1 VIDALK
7 CRPDPVADEIHLVSF
22 GDVLSNPGDFKIRL
36 LAGSEKAERLP
47 AINIMK
53 LVIDG
58 YKDIGG

>member
-1 VIDALK
+1 MK
-7 CRPDPVADEIHLVSF
+7 CRPDPVAVVPF
-22 GDVLSNPGDFKIRL
+22 GDVVSNPGDFKIRL